1 MQCKN
6 FNLNIVKFL
15 FSLYRI
21 TMKQITPLSE
31 EEGKSR
37 LIDATD
43 QRKTNENKYLVNTRA
58 KHVNLK
64 F

>member
-1 MQCKN
+1 MQFKN

-15 FSLYRI
+15 FSLYCT

-31 EEGKSR
+31 EESKIR

-43 QRKTNENKYLVNTRA
+43 QRKTNENK
-58 KHVNLK
+58 
-64 F
+64 